1 MLDCISQN
9 CSIVRWQMLG
19 NYHTDAEA
27 IRCNRYAVLKTD
39 VDNATEKR
47 RGDKIIKKMATM
59 KLLGHVMRNG
69 GVGKFNAR
77 RAF

>member
-1 MLDCISQN
+1 
-9 CSIVRWQMLG
+9 MLG

-69 GVGKFNAR
+69 GGVNLMHAGRFDGSRYSGK
-77 RAF
+77 